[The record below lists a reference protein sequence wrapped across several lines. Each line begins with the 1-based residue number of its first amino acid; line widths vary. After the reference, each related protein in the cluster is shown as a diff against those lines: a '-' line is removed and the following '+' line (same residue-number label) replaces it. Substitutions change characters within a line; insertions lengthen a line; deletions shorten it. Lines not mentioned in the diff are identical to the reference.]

1 MTNINVFYD
10 KVLNDI
16 NKQRDDLDIIILH
29 AMIQLVEKIKNPNI
43 FKDGLKFL
51 TLFLS
56 DTPEIPGIDGVLPDS
71 EKKLLLDVFLK
82 N

>member
-1 MTNINVFYD
+1 MGFVRKY
-10 KVLNDI
+10 L
-16 NKQRDDLDIIILH
+16 ILH
-29 AMIQLVEKIKNPNI
+29 AMIQLAEKVKNPYI

-71 EKKLLLDVFLK
+71 KESIYI
-82 N
+82 